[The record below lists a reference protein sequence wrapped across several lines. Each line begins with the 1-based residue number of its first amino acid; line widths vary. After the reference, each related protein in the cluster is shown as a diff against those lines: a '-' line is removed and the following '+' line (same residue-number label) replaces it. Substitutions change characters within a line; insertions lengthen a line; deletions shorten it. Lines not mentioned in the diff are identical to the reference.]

1 MAKTKPR
8 KGRNGNIAEFP
19 GPTEDSEASDA
30 TVASQDPPETA
41 QAAPDPPAEPE
52 PPPRKPGSRNLIPK
66 VLTFFQQI
74 SKIPLSDWGTR
85 AKIRVYRL
93 EPIIDM
99 RRGSNNK
106 YICIYTEPVDEER
119 IKRDL
124 GSGRYRLYLN
134 FKNPGAQEERELD
147 SVEFDILDRN
157 FPPVIPD
164 GSWVDDPIN
173 KKWAWAKPPDKG
185 SAAAAASSASGNML
199 EAVQVLGDI
208 QDRAEDRARER
219 MDSGRQQTWNPAEQ
233 LATVVTAAKDIAGA
247 LRATPENPIPAFI
260 SEQMTAMRAEIA
272 AARQRSDALM
282 DKMLDMA
289 RAPQQ
294 QQQNTGM
301 SAIKELVTGVKDLL
315 PSLKELWPNADEA
328 IADRV
333 VRSKMGPWQ
342 EFFAPVLPRLVDAL
356 GPILPGIVMSM
367 GGTSNRPPGP
377 PAQFAPGLPSPQPN
391 PSQGIRGVG
400 YGPGMTPPPPPP
412 QTQHAP
418 NLDEMLL
425 NALTNDREGGE
436 FADSLIMLFG
446 QQGQLMY
453 RQAASLGEQ
462 GLLTL
467 IQQRP
472 IWHQL
477 GPLQSKVAQFVKEF
491 IEYGQEPPEEPP
503 QGAEPPATDAEVVD
517 LTGEPA

>member
-19 GPTEDSEASDA
+19 GSIADSEPSDA

-41 QAAPDPPAEPE
+41 PAAPDPPAEPE

-219 MDSGRQQTWNPAEQ
+219 MDSNRQQTWNPAEQ

-294 QQQNTGM
+294 QQQNSGM

-315 PSLKELWPNADEA
+315 PSLKDLWPNADDA
-328 IADRV
+328 IAERIT
-333 VRSKMGPWQ
+333 RSKMGPWQ
-342 EFFAPVLPRLVDAL
+342 EFFQPVLPGIVNAIA
-356 GPILPGIVMSM
+356 PILPGIVAGLA
-367 GGTSNRPPGP
+367 GGGRAAGP
-377 PAQFAPGLPSPQPN
+377 PAQFTPGLPTPARLN
-391 PSQGIRGVG
+391 PS
-400 YGPGMTPPPPPP
+400 MAPPAQP
-412 QTQHAP
+412 QAQHAP
-418 NLDEMLL
+418 DLDSMLL
-425 NALTNDREGGE
+425 NALTNDRDGGE

-453 RQAASLGEQ
+453 SQASSLGEQ

-467 IQQRP
+467 IQGRP
-472 IWHQL
+472 IWQQL
-477 GPLQSKVAQFVKEF
+477 GPLQAKVAQFVKEF
-491 IEYGQEPPEEPP
+491 IEYGQEPQEQPVEGTEPT
-503 QGAEPPATDAEVVD
+503 AVDAEVVD